1 MKAVLF
7 DRLRQQLDERQ
18 QAHQYRRR
26 RIMSTPQGIKVRID
40 GREYLNFCS
49 NDYLGL
55 ANHSE
60 LIASFKQAVDRYGV
74 GSGSAHLINGHS
86 HEHHALEEELAAFT
100 GRQRALL
107 FSTGY
112 MANLGVVSSLLR
124 RSDTLFADRLNHASF
139 IDAAILSRARMQ
151 RYVHN
156 DMAALGEKLGQCVK
170 GEKLIVSDSVF
181 SMDGDLAAINDMAH
195 LAQTHAACLMIDDAH
210 GFGVLGKTGGG
221 SLEQA
226 GLDAKAVPVL
236 MGTLGKALGTFGAF
250 VAGDEVLIEALINHA
265 RSYVYTTALPPA
277 VAAATRTGLRLL
289 QTESWRREKLAALVN
304 YWKQG
309 AMHLQL
315 PLMPSD
321 TAIQPL
327 LLGSSEKAV
336 RISQRLEQQG
346 FLISAIRPPT
356 VPDGQA
362 RLRITFSAEHE
373 QEHIDRL
380 LEALDALFKKDLQ
393 MEIADA

>member
-1 MKAVLF
+1 MIF
-7 DRLRQQLDERQ
+7 DRLQQQLHERE

-26 RIMSTPQGIKVRID
+26 RIMSTPQATRVRID
-40 GREYLNFCS
+40 DREYLNFCS

-60 LIASFKQAVDRYGV
+60 LKKSVQQATDRYGV

-112 MANLGVVSSLLR
+112 MANLGVVTSLLG
-124 RSDTLFADRLNHASF
+124 RSDTLFEDRLNHASL
-139 IDAAILSRARMQ
+139 IDAGVLSRAKMQ
-151 RYVHN
+151 RYAHN
-156 DMAALGEKLGQCVK
+156 DMAALSEKLVGCDK
-170 GEKLIVSDSVF
+170 GEKLIVSDGVF
-181 SMDGDLAAINDMAH
+181 SMDGDQAPIADMAQ
-195 LAQTHAACLMIDDAH
+195 LASEHDALLIIDDAH

-221 SLEQA
+221 SLELA

-250 VAGDEVLIEALINHA
+250 VAADEILIEALINHA
-265 RSYVYTTALPPA
+265 RTYVYTTALPPA
-277 VAAATRTGLRLL
+277 VAAATRTSLRLL
-289 QTESWRREKLAALVN
+289 QSESWRREKLAALVD
-304 YWKQG
+304 YWKRG
-309 AMHLQL
+309 AAQLQL

-327 LLGSSEKAV
+327 LLGSSENAI
-336 RISQRLEQQG
+336 RISQQLDDKG

-356 VPDGQA
+356 VANGEA
-362 RLRITFSAEHE
+362 RLRITLSAEHE
-373 QEHIDRL
+373 RVHIDRL
-380 LEALDALFKKDLQ
+380 LETLDALFKHE
-393 MEIADA
+393 EIADA

>member
-1 MKAVLF
+1 MIF
-7 DRLRQQLDERQ
+7 ERLQQQLHAHE

-26 RIMSTPQGIKVRID
+26 RIMNSPQGINVCVD

-55 ANHSE
+55 ANHPE
-60 LIASFKQAVDRYGV
+60 LKKSVQQATDRYGV

-112 MANLGVVSSLLR
+112 MANLGVVASLLG
-124 RSDTLFADRLNHASF
+124 RSDTLFEDRLNHASL
-139 IDAAILSRARMQ
+139 IDAGILSRARMQ
-151 RYVHN
+151 RYAHN
-156 DMAALGEKLGQCVK
+156 DIIALGERLAQCDR
-170 GEKLIVSDSVF
+170 GEKLIVSDGVF
-181 SMDGDLAAINDMAH
+181 SMDGDLASIAEMAQ
-195 LAQTHAACLMIDDAH
+195 LASEHDALLMIDDAH
-210 GFGVLGKTGGG
+210 SFGVLGKTGGG
-221 SLEQA
+221 SLELA

-250 VAGDEVLIEALINHA
+250 IAGDEILIEALINHA
-265 RSYVYTTALPPA
+265 RTYVYTTALPPA
-277 VAAATRTGLRLL
+277 VAAATRTSLRLL
-289 QTESWRREKLAALVN
+289 QSESWRRQKLAALVD

-309 AMHLQL
+309 AAQLQL

-336 RISQRLEQQG
+336 RISQQLNDKG

-356 VPDGQA
+356 VANGEA

-373 QEHIDRL
+373 RVHIDHL
-380 LEALDALFKKDLQ
+380 LETLDALFKQDLNQ
-393 MEIADA
+393 EPADG

>member
-1 MKAVLF
+1 MIF
-7 DRLRQQLDERQ
+7 ERLQQQLHERE

-26 RIMSTPQGIKVRID
+26 RIMGSPQGIKVRID
-40 GREYLNFCS
+40 DREYLNFCS

-55 ANHSE
+55 ANHPE
-60 LIASFKQAVDRYGV
+60 LKKSFRQAADRYGV

-112 MANLGVVSSLLR
+112 MANLGVVASLLGR
-124 RSDTLFADRLNHASF
+124 NDMLFEDRLNHASL
-139 IDAAILSRARMQ
+139 IDAGILSRARMQ
-151 RYVHN
+151 RYAHN
-156 DMAALGEKLGQCVK
+156 DMAVLDEKLAQCDK
-170 GEKLIVSDSVF
+170 GEKLIVSDGVF
-181 SMDGDLAAINDMAH
+181 SMDGDQAPIADMAR
-195 LAQTHAACLMIDDAH
+195 LACEHDALLMIDDAH
-210 GFGVLGKTGGG
+210 GFGALGKTGGG
-221 SLEQA
+221 SLEQL
-226 GLDAKAVPVL
+226 GLDTKTVPVL

-250 VAGDEVLIEALINHA
+250 VAGDEILIEALINHA

-277 VAAATRTGLRLL
+277 VAAATRTSLRLL
-289 QTESWRREKLAALVN
+289 QSESWRREKLAALVD

-309 AMHLQL
+309 AAQLQL

-327 LLGSSEKAV
+327 LLGSSEKTI
-336 RISQRLEQQG
+336 RISQQLDNEG

-356 VPDGQA
+356 VANGQA
-362 RLRITFSAEHE
+362 RLRITFCAEHE
-373 QEHIDRL
+373 QAHIDRL
-380 LEALDALFKKDLQ
+380 LEALEGLFKKELKRESD
-393 MEIADA
+393 DA

>member
-1 MKAVLF
+1 MLF
-7 DRLRQQLDERQ
+7 DRLRQQLQERQ

-26 RIMSTPQGIKVRID
+26 RIMSTPQGLKVRID

-55 ANHSE
+55 ANHPE
-60 LIASFKQAVDRYGV
+60 LKKSFQQAADHYGV

-86 HEHHALEEELAAFT
+86 YEHHALEEELAAFT
-100 GRQRALL
+100 CRQRALL

-112 MANLGVVSSLLR
+112 MANLGVVTTLLG
-124 RSDTLFADRLNHASF
+124 RSDTLFEDRLNHASL
-139 IDAAILSRARMQ
+139 IDAGILSRARMQ
-151 RYVHN
+151 RYGHN
-156 DMAALGEKLGQCVK
+156 DMLALGEKLAQCNK
-170 GEKLIVSDSVF
+170 GEKLIVSDGVF
-181 SMDGDLAAINDMAH
+181 SMDGDLAAIADMAH

-226 GLDAKAVPVL
+226 GLDAEAVPVL

-250 VAGDEVLIEALINHA
+250 VAGDEILIEALINHA

-277 VAAATRTGLRLL
+277 VAAATRTSLRLV
-289 QTESWRREKLAALVN
+289 QTESWRRQKLTTLIE
-304 YWKQG
+304 YWKQ
-309 AMHLQL
+309 AALQLQL
-315 PLMPSD
+315 PLMKSD

-336 RISQRLEQQG
+336 RISQRLDDAG

-356 VPDGQA
+356 VPNDQA

-373 QEHIDRL
+373 REHIDRL
-380 LEALDALFKKDLQ
+380 LETLDALFKNEL
-393 MEIADA
+393 EHRESAGA

>member
-7 DRLRQQLDERQ
+7 DRLRQQLQERE

-26 RIMSTPQGIKVRID
+26 RIMTSPQGTRVCIGD
-40 GREYLNFCS
+40 REYLNFCS

-55 ANHSE
+55 ANHPE
-60 LIASFKQAVDRYGV
+60 LKAAFEQAVDNYGV

-112 MANLGVVSSLLR
+112 MANLGLVSTLLG
-124 RSDTLFADRLNHASF
+124 RSDTLFEDRLNHASL
-139 IDAAILSRARMQ
+139 IDAGILSRARMQ
-151 RYVHN
+151 RYAHN
-156 DMAALGEKLGQCVK
+156 DMAALAEKLEQCGK
-170 GEKLIVSDSVF
+170 GEKLIASDGVF
-181 SMDGDLAAINDMAH
+181 SMDGDLAPIADMAQ
-195 LAQTHAACLMIDDAH
+195 LAHEHDALLMIDDAH
-210 GFGVLGKTGGG
+210 GLGVLGKTGGG
-221 SLEQA
+221 SLERA
-226 GLDAKAVPVL
+226 GLDAAAVPIL

-277 VAAATRTGLRLL
+277 VAAATRTSLRLL
-289 QTESWRREKLAALVN
+289 QTESWRREKLATLVD
-304 YWKQG
+304 YWKRG
-309 AMHLQL
+309 AAQLQL
-315 PLMPSD
+315 PLMDSD

-327 LLGSSEKAV
+327 LLGSSEKAI
-336 RISQRLEQQG
+336 RISQQLEQQG

-356 VPDGQA
+356 VPKGQA
-362 RLRITFSAEHE
+362 RLRITLSAEHE
-373 QEHIDRL
+373 HEHIDRL
-380 LEALDALFKKDLQ
+380 LDVLEDVLKK
-393 MEIADA
+393 EKCNE